1 MVNYD
6 KVKLQR
12 LINDEHGTNY
22 HRNVP
27 LDGYT
32 VTLGDAFISFG
43 FREVNG
49 FTIAI
54 IHYIYVTKKEDMVSL
69 FSYCVNMWAGYG
81 VKMIY
86 YREHKRKSNIVKTF
100 SHIGFDVHNTK
111 VKNWPH
117 NWISTN
123 GFDESDCIEAFT
135 PVAEEITKKTRKS
148 RTAKK

>member
-123 GFDESDCIEAFT
+123 GYTESDCIEAFT
-135 PVAEEITKKTRKS
+135 PVAEEITKKTKKS
-148 RTAKK
+148 RIAKK

>member
-1 MVNYD
+1 MNNYD
-6 KVKLQR
+6 KVKIQN

-49 FTIAI
+49 YTIAVV
-54 IHYIYVTKKEDMVSL
+54 HYIYVTKASDLVSL
-69 FSYCVNMWAGYG
+69 LSWCINMWSGYG

-86 YREHKRKSNIVKTF
+86 YREHKRKSNIIKTF
-100 SHIGFDVHNTK
+100 AHLGFDVHDARTDH
-111 VKNWPH
+111 WSH
-117 NWISTN
+117 QWISTN
-123 GFDESDCIEAFT
+123 GYPEYSCIEAFT
-135 PVAEEITKKTRKS
+135 PVNEGPKKRKTS
-148 RTAKK
+148 KAK

>member
-123 GFDESDCIEAFT
+123 GYAESDCIEAFT
-135 PVAEEITKKTRKS
+135 PVAEEITKKTKRS
-148 RTAKK
+148 RIAKK

>member
-1 MVNYD
+1 MNNYD

-32 VTLGDAFISFG
+32 ITLGDAFISFG

-49 FTIAI
+49 FTIAVV
-54 IHYIYVTKKEDMVSL
+54 HYIYVTKKEDLMSL
-69 FSYCVNMWAGYG
+69 LSYCVNMWAGYG

-86 YREHKRKSNIVKTF
+86 YREHKRKSNIIKTF
-100 SHIGFDVHNTK
+100 SHIGFDVHDTK
-111 VKNWPH
+111 VKEWAH

-123 GFDESDCIEAFT
+123 GFKESDCIEAFT
-135 PVAEEITKKTRKS
+135 PVEES
-148 RTAKK
+148 AKKKRAKAKA